1 MRQRRCTLTMHTVPP
16 VRIRWNQSIPEYKEQ
31 VIHMHKR
38 YLRRIAAVTAAVA
51 LTIAG
56 AAYAAGNARKN
67 AVLPT
72 GTAAAGQQVVILDA
86 GHGGMD
92 GGCSSAAGDV
102 EKNINLAI
110 LLDLREL
117 LQASG
122 YTVIVTRDTDTSIHD
137 PGIEG
142 IANQKSS
149 DMDNRLAIF
158 NSAEDAVCISIHQ
171 NQFTDPQYSG
181 AQMFYSDTNPESAAL
196 AQTLQDQFVAF
207 LQPENRR
214 EIKLCGKE
222 LFLCYYSENPTVMAE
237 CGFLS
242 NPEEAALLVT
252 EEYQRKV
259 AFTIYAALVQYF
271 AAP

>member
-1 MRQRRCTLTMHTVPP
+1 MKAAPLL
-16 VRIRWNQSIPEYKEQ
+16 K
-31 VIHMHKR
+31 
-38 YLRRIAAVTAAVA
+38 RIAAVLAAVT
-51 LTIAG
+51 LTVAG
-56 AAYAAGNARKN
+56 AWYAAGRAKQNA
-67 AVLPT
+67 LQ
-72 GTAAAGQQVVILDA
+72 TAAGASERRVIILDA

-110 LLDLREL
+110 LLNLREL

-122 YTVIVTRDTDTSIHD
+122 YEVIVTRDTDVSIHD
-137 PGIEG
+137 AGVEG

-158 NSAEDAVCISIHQ
+158 NSVKGAVCLSIHQ

-181 AQMFYSDTNPESAAL
+181 AQMFYADTNSRSAVL
-196 AQTLQDQFVAF
+196 AQQLQTQFVAF

-214 EIKLCGKE
+214 ETKLVGKE
-222 LFLCYYSENPTVMAE
+222 LFLCYYCENPTVMAE

-252 EEYQRKV
+252 EDYQQKV
-259 AFTIYAALVQYF
+259 AFTLYAGLVQYC
-271 AAP
+271 AEA